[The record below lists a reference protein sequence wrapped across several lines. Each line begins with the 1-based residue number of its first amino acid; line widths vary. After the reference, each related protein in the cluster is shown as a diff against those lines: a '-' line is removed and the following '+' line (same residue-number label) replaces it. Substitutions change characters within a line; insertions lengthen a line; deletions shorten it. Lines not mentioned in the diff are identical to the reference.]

1 MAKNKSE
8 LSIIL
13 KPIIFITIIVLIVG
27 AIGYFTLGKDAEV
40 IEGQVEVTEYR
51 VSSKVPGRILTL
63 YVQEGQQVHAGDTL
77 VRLDAPDVAAKME
90 QARSAEDAAQAV
102 SNKANNGTRKEQIQG
117 ALQLW
122 KQAQAAVTIAQKTY
136 KRMKNLYDEG
146 VIPAQRLDEATAKR
160 DAAVASEQAAHSQ
173 YQMAVNGARQE
184 DKEAAQAIVNQTKG
198 SVAEVKSYIN
208 ETVLTASADGEVS
221 EIFPKVG
228 ELVGTGSPIMNISEL
243 QDMWVT
249 FNVREDLLKD
259 LKQGAVVRAF
269 IPAFEYKDTEYS
281 NEELL
286 ELIDSYKT
294 DKKGKTVVKI
304 GVCGASNE
312 HWNATQYVLDQNN
325 ANIYLDLV
333 VFDAYNLPN
342 EALNS
347 GDIDLN
353 SFQHKAYLANEVN
366 SQGYEIETIF
376 DTLMAPLTLYSKQFD
391 SVDALKAAAGEAA

>member
-269 IPAFEYKDTEYS
+269 IPAFGNQEISLRVYYIKD
-281 NEELL
+281 LG
-286 ELIDSYKT
+286 SYAAWKAT
-294 DKKGKTVVKI
+294 KSTGQYDLRTFEVKARPTKPVKDLRPGMTVVLKR
-304 GVCGASNE
+304 
-312 HWNATQYVLDQNN
+312 
-325 ANIYLDLV
+325 
-333 VFDAYNLPN
+333 
-342 EALNS
+342 
-347 GDIDLN
+347 
-353 SFQHKAYLANEVN
+353 
-366 SQGYEIETIF
+366 
-376 DTLMAPLTLYSKQFD
+376 DTK
-391 SVDALKAAAGEAA
+391 